1 MDAVCERVRRVAVIS
16 DDDHIVPDCD
26 DHMSEHHHHHHHYH
40 HHLHHDNAQALP
52 PCPSDPAELDRYL
65 PSLQEGSV
73 QPRRDSASQINDF
86 FNDEGDARDP
96 AACGWAGGGRRGGS
110 STYVSPLSQRDVFD
124 EDVFIKPEP
133 VTLNVWED
141 VGPSLRQLEAEAQE
155 VLQPPL
161 VHYPPITPKLED
173 APFAPCQLSVEGLS
187 TPSPPPAPHNSC
199 RRDSPCPP
207 PPHSSPLPPTQPS
220 DFPSTST
227 VGPSPRLCM
236 PPTPPASDHG
246 SPADLNFR
254 RTPPPPYVVP
264 LSPPLGDQRGGGRL
278 HVHGGAGRGRTQPGV
293 APPARQPAGGTWG
306 GEILQKK

>member
-161 VHYPPITPKLED
+161 VHYPPSPPSWKTP
-173 APFAPCQLSVEGLS
+173 
-187 TPSPPPAPHNSC
+187 PSPRASCQWRACPPPPRPRPHNSC

-220 DFPSTST
+220 DSPPPAQWGPLRACACPPRPPPLTTALLLTSTSAGHPRRPT
-227 VGPSPRLCM
+227 WCPS
-236 PPTPPASDHG
+236 
-246 SPADLNFR
+246 
-254 RTPPPPYVVP
+254 PPPPRG
-264 LSPPLGDQRGGGRL
+264 SAGWGAPPRARRGWE
-278 HVHGGAGRGRTQPGV
+278 GADPAWRR
-293 APPARQPAGGTWG
+293 PPARQPAGGTWG